1 MNKSLKYLD
10 YIAYIESGLYS
21 ISAKDP
27 LKNRAK
33 DSKRIVQFFL
43 GTRVVMHHHVEY
55 INRLGGSTCQVVGFF
70 INYRLGVGMERI
82 VRIVLLDPNV
92 EIVDSEW
99 SSSNGKGA
107 AAAKL
112 EAREIMGPRPPGEG
126 VIGSVISV

>member
-1 MNKSLKYLD
+1 MQY
-10 YIAYIESGLYS
+10 
-21 ISAKDP
+21 
-27 LKNRAK
+27 
-33 DSKRIVQFFL
+33 
-43 GTRVVMHHHVEY
+43 HVEY

-70 INYRLGVGMERI
+70 INYRLGVGNLGSCNGSPGQRHGENRTNSI
-82 VRIVLLDPNV
+82 LLDPNV

-112 EAREIMGPRPPGEG
+112 EIMGPRPPEEG